1 MRKNW
6 MHMNKVWLVSFLL
19 AVVTTVTGLSFAAFA
34 ENTAGNDIEA
44 VKKAVKSFEKEFP
57 IDLSNMVENDNST
70 GKDSRELPA
79 AVNPDQKPF
88 WVYSNYIDF
97 SPILLT
103 SVFYGRGVTYFV
115 VEVSKDG
122 RTYDQYWKPNDAPF
136 AYYDGRYK
144 IGGLTPDKV
153 YYVRLRATDMFG
165 RYDNGVFYNT
175 KVHTGKPKL
184 QVKSISMKAVKV
196 KRHSRT
202 YYYYGWF
209 YKSKIKEYWYTYKIK
224 VTVKM
229 KKKPGTPGV
238 FINNEWVK
246 GNKKTYKIT
255 LPKSGYFTYNSKK
268 SPKHRKKFFVGVY
281 SAFSKEYGG
290 CSPLKYKNKKIS

>member
-1 MRKNW
+1 MRKNRI
-6 MHMNKVWLVSFLL
+6 HMNNRWFLRFLV
-19 AVVTTVTGLSFAAFA
+19 AVVTTVISLSF
-34 ENTAGNDIEA
+34 TVIAGDMAGSDIGA
-44 VKKAVKSFEKEFP
+44 VKKAVKSFEYDYPF
-57 IDLSNMVENDNST
+57 DLSNMVENDNST